1 MLSEYQTLFDVS
13 AGVLVNTTTVL
24 PDDSRSH
31 RLGKKNCR
39 TDHNTDSS
47 RGGKFEY
54 QQSQTTRSESRDEIM
69 DSSTDS
75 DTYLEDEENQSLLSG
90 PMMPLLAV
98 ASVAEMQPEA
108 DMGAVAVAAA
118 VACDFMER

>member
-1 MLSEYQTLFDVS
+1 
-13 AGVLVNTTTVL
+13 
-24 PDDSRSH
+24 
-31 RLGKKNCR
+31 
-39 TDHNTDSS
+39 
-47 RGGKFEY
+47 
-54 QQSQTTRSESRDEIM
+54 M

-108 DMGAVAVAAA
+108 DMGAVAVATA
-118 VACDFMER
+118 VACDFMVR

>member
-1 MLSEYQTLFDVS
+1 
-13 AGVLVNTTTVL
+13 
-24 PDDSRSH
+24 
-31 RLGKKNCR
+31 
-39 TDHNTDSS
+39 
-47 RGGKFEY
+47 
-54 QQSQTTRSESRDEIM
+54 M

-118 VACDFMER
+118 VACDFMVR